1 MLVVGRAAKNPF
13 RFSDQRRLNIPV
25 GLGDWPFYRAKWCAG
40 PSPSL
45 LLDGLDY
52 RDRLKGVQILLSNS
66 QAGPGRKV
74 KQEQEPSIIPLRLG
88 LIRLDLKSWIPFE
101 DLTHMLG
108 QQERGGLDLL
118 LLPYRPAPRT

>member
-1 MLVVGRAAKNPF
+1 MVSPFSAPNERERVLVVGRAAKNPF

-52 RDRLKGVQILLSNS
+52 SRQRDSTVMSK
-66 QAGPGRKV
+66 
-74 KQEQEPSIIPLRLG
+74 
-88 LIRLDLKSWIPFE
+88 KS
-101 DLTHMLG
+101 
-108 QQERGGLDLL
+108 
-118 LLPYRPAPRT
+118 